1 MKKKIMFL
9 IFSLFISL
17 QMIISGCVAAGAA
30 AAAGAATYSIT
41 QDSVTD
47 HTKVEPERIIE
58 NFVEV
63 VKDNDGFTLYVSL
76 TEGKVR
82 AEINKEKV
90 YLDVKRAEDNMT
102 KYTIAVRKGLQLLP
116 DKDAAMKLYKELAKT
131 LEDD

>member
-1 MKKKIMFL
+1 MKKKIVLL
-9 IFSLFISL
+9 IFGLFISL
-17 QMIISGCVAAGAA
+17 QMLISGCVVAGA

-47 HTKVEPERIIE
+47 YTKVDSERIIE

-63 VKDNDGFTLYVSL
+63 VKDNDGLTLYVSL

-90 YLDVKRAEDNMT
+90 YLDVKKAEDNMT

-116 DKDAAMKLYKELAKT
+116 DKAAAMKLYKELAKT